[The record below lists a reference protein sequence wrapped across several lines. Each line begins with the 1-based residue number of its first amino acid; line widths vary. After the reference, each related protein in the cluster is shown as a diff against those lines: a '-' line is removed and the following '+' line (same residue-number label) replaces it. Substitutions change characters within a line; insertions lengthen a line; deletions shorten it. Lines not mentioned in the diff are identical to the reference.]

1 MAGDGTTPVVRTKV
15 ISHKEDPLLPLW
27 LSREASNGSRFDA
40 SNSKEGVFEGMPGK
54 SALKSAVLN
63 LLGEAKE
70 VALLSSFLFADPELE
85 SGIMDAARK
94 GVRVYLL
101 TASENRLKSE
111 RGQDSEQEMDK
122 FEEHSALLRRLE
134 GRILVRT
141 GEDLHAKFIVTDP
154 MSSVPRAILSTA
166 NFTTKAIGG
175 NPEIGISLSGD
186 QARDLAR
193 LFIYG
198 FWHQAQHELMPAGRL
213 LDVAANSVSHSYPR
227 SLPYTASGSATLQ
240 KTLSMV
246 FKEMEGEAWLS
257 CYGFDKKHPIIRDIL
272 EALQRGVKMH
282 VMSRPRAG
290 GESAVK
296 HTDALIDLVKAG
308 AEVRAHP
315 DLHAK
320 ALIWNHGKDTH
331 GLVMTANLT
340 SLGLDQGFEV
350 GAVVNG
356 ERALA
361 LKELLQSWWSWMPY
375 ELRVDARVGNVKGK
389 IRIWRPPVL
398 QDAMVIKQ
406 APEMYLGR
414 LEARSQEEASSIQPS
429 EFPSPK
435 SNGQPIYYE
444 EIPYRWEVSIKP
456 GSDRTSK
463 KGK

>member
-1 MAGDGTTPVVRTKV
+1 MAEDGSTPVVRTKA
-15 ISHKEDPLLPLW
+15 ISHKEDLLPTLW
-27 LSREASNGSRFDA
+27 LSREASNGSRLDA
-40 SNSKEGVFEGMPGK
+40 SNIKEGVFEGMPGK
-54 SALKSAVLN
+54 SALKSAVLD

-70 VALLSSFLFADPELE
+70 VALLSSFLFADPKLE
-85 SGIMDAARK
+85 SGIMDAAKK

-134 GRILVRT
+134 GKILVRT

-154 MSSVPRAILSTA
+154 MSSLPRAILSTA
-166 NFTTKAIGG
+166 NFTTKALGG

-213 LDVAANSVSHSYPR
+213 LDVPASSVTHSYPL

-240 KTLSMV
+240 KTLARV

-257 CYGFDKKHPIIRDIL
+257 CYGFDKTHPIMRDML
-272 EALQRGVKMH
+272 GALQRGVKMH

-315 DLHAK
+315 GLHAK

-350 GAVVNG
+350 GAAVNG
-356 ERALA
+356 ERAIA
-361 LKELLQSWWSWMPY
+361 LKELLHSWWSWMPY
-375 ELRVDARVGNVKGK
+375 ELRVGARVGDVKGK
-389 IRIWRPPVL
+389 IMIWRPPVL

-406 APEMYLGR
+406 APEMDLGL
-414 LEARSQEEASSIQPS
+414 LEARSQEEASTMQPPQ
-429 EFPSPK
+429 FPSPK
-435 SNGQPIYYE
+435 SNGQMIYYE